1 MEWIAKNGQNYE
13 CLILQLETN
22 QAYPK
27 NVDMPATKPI
37 PGVLYRNIKKATLH
51 KPKVGSH
58 TNSGPNKKFDCFF
71 MLSQCTIVF
80 MPACP
85 MWLIDYHTT

>member
-37 PGVLYRNIKKATLH
+37 PGVLYRNIKRQHYINQK
-51 KPKVGSH
+51 
-58 TNSGPNKKFDCFF
+58 
-71 MLSQCTIVF
+71 
-80 MPACP
+80 
-85 MWLIDYHTT
+85 